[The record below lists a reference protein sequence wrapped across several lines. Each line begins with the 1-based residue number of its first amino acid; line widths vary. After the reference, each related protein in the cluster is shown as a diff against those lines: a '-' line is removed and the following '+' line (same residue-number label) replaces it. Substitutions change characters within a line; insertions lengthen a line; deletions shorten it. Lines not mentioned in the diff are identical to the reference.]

1 MKIRKFLPFTFLII
15 PATLRLID
23 NPGCNL
29 QQWLESCMKHCSV
42 FTLSVPLNIQ
52 TISAKFLVAQLRHP
66 SELIPIIG
74 KIGER
79 KKSNYLTFSF
89 AESIHQAVKQDLPD
103 TPCQAVLSVAS
114 KCNIHCFAECLFC
127 FLAVVKLTFGTH
139 IGSFSTKFF
148 KIFSVLQSRAL
159 ILLKSICA
167 KYLIYLF

>member
-1 MKIRKFLPFTFLII
+1 MVHRVVKTSQWLVHFTVYSNKCAGLSEHAQLNNFTSIRKTKIRKFLPFTFLII
-15 PATLRLID
+15 PATLRLFD

-89 AESIHQAVKQDLPD
+89 ALIRQLCKICQILRAKQSCQLPLN
-103 TPCQAVLSVAS
+103 VMFIVSSNV
-114 KCNIHCFAECLFC
+114 CFASWQL
-127 FLAVVKLTFGTH
+127 
-139 IGSFSTKFF
+139 SN
-148 KIFSVLQSRAL
+148 
-159 ILLKSICA
+159 
-167 KYLIYLF
+167 